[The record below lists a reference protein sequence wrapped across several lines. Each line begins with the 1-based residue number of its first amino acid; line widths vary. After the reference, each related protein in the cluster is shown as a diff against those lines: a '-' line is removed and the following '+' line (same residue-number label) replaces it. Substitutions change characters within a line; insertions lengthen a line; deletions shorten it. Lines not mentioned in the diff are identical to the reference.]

1 MRLQDAV
8 GPLVLIYLLQGCGGE
23 APVPA
28 QSSGPLPETPVLSE
42 APPPFSLSE
51 EQAKGKVVYETV
63 CWSCHGSAG
72 RGDGPAVQAGSVT
85 RPRDF
90 QASPVS
96 SAEVRRMEAAFRAT
110 TSSLEPNHPHMANV
124 LGLMDEEA
132 FVAALAYLPALS
144 YPPEIPGSA
153 VAGHTTYVLRCQG
166 CHGASG
172 KGDGPAAATLHVRP
186 ADFTQDTLLASRNF
200 QGAFEKIRQGGGG
213 VHGSS
218 MPAWGVMLKDGD
230 VWDLVAYIGTF
241 QPGVFSPPPGGSR

>member
-1 MRLQDAV
+1 MRLRNAV
-8 GPLVLIYLLQGCGGE
+8 GLLVLAFVLEACQAE
-23 APVPA
+23 APAPGGTGGPTSDISVPA
-28 QSSGPLPETPVLSE
+28 E

-51 EQAKGKVVYETV
+51 EQVRGKVVYETV

-85 RPRDF
+85 PPRDF
-90 QASPVS
+90 QTSPLS
-96 SAEVRRMEAAFRAT
+96 PADARRLEAAFRAT
-110 TSSLEPNHPHMANV
+110 ASLLDPNHPHMANV

-132 FVAALAYLPALS
+132 FAAALNYLPALT
-144 YPPEIPGSA
+144 YPPELPGSA
-153 VAGHTTYVLRCQG
+153 LAGHALYSLRCQG

-172 KGDGPAAATLHVRP
+172 KGDGPASAGLHVRP
-186 ADFTQDTLLASRNF
+186 ADFTRDTLLANRNF

-230 VWDLVAYIGTF
+230 VWDLVAYIAAF
-241 QPGVFSPPPGGSR
+241 QPGVLSPPPGGSR